1 MMKNH
6 AYARRV
12 ESYRQ
17 MKEQLLQQQLA
28 ERYRSLDAKEISPPI
43 EIAVGDYVFYPY
55 RGFSDMLEREDFQKL
70 SQNQLRTLI
79 AIADDIMSMQ
89 RPELFEAFVNDDGII
104 VIDKYQP
111 HVEYSLDIIYNDA
124 RSRVEELYPQ
134 VSYPQGINRRAKVD
148 DMLVRNDTA
157 HEVAHHADFWMDM
170 SYKQPKLDYLH
181 SGSILLSWIA
191 ELDRFLYPQ
200 GVADLIGQVREA
212 EGYIP
217 EHLMAEGYS
226 PQKVEQM
233 MRAEFFAIAG
243 EFYCGSPQNFSG
255 RSFLLEAYMRLVLGT
270 DLEIQRLY
278 IPFKEMERR
287 RGLLRTAINSSIDSL
302 LGNKAT
308 QFHALYNEIAQARA
322 KAKMIGIAVE
332 MESLALEAISKLVLR
347 VRQAVQLPG
356 QVGEV
361 S

>member
-12 ESYRQ
+12 ENHRQ
-17 MKEQLLQQQLA
+17 MKEHSLQLQLA
-28 ERYRSLDAKEISPPI
+28 ERYRTLDAKEISPPI

-55 RGFSDMLEREDFQKL
+55 RGFSDILEREDFQKL

-79 AIADDIMSMQ
+79 AIADDILSMQ

-134 VSYPQGINRRAKVD
+134 VSYPQGINRHAKAD
-148 DMLVRNDTA
+148 DILVRNDTA

-170 SYKQPKLDYLH
+170 SQKQPNLDYLH
-181 SGSILLSWIA
+181 SGSALLPWL
-191 ELDRFLYPQ
+191 ETLDLLLYPE
-200 GVADLIGQVREA
+200 GVSHLIGKVREA

-217 EHLMAEGYS
+217 SQLLAEGYT
-226 PQKVEQM
+226 PQKIDQM

-243 EFYCGSPQNFSG
+243 EYYYGSPQRFTG
-255 RSFLLEAYMRLVLGT
+255 RAPLLEAYMDLVLGT

-287 RGLLRTAINSSIDSL
+287 RGLLRAAINLPIDSL
-302 LGNKAT
+302 LGDRAAY
-308 QFHALYNEIAQARA
+308 FHALCGQMAQEPKTRRAIGLSVEIEA
-322 KAKMIGIAVE
+322 IA
-332 MESLALEAISKLVLR
+332 MEAISKMVRR
-347 VRQAVQLPG
+347 VRQMVQLSG
-356 QVGEV
+356 QVGDV